1 MIFSFLLV
9 LAIFELR
16 PVLTTNNPATMISS
30 VIYKKVQVTE
40 DSFNKMT
47 INNFVDD
54 ALERR
59 RYGGFHL
66 CYYLSHEYLL
76 AQLYYIFR
84 LSNIVCASMCS
95 GKDGCGAYLFEPKN
109 CTLANATGLIGDSSH
124 DARTI
129 MMDIDLVPGV

>member
-9 LAIFELR
+9 LGIFELR
-16 PVLTTNNPATMISS
+16 PVLMTNTVTMISS

-59 RYGGFHL
+59 RYGGFYL
-66 CYYLSHEYLL
+66 CYYYLSH
-76 AQLYYIFR
+76 
-84 LSNIVCASMCS
+84 
-95 GKDGCGAYLFEPKN
+95 
-109 CTLANATGLIGDSSH
+109 DS
-124 DARTI
+124 
-129 MMDIDLVPGV
+129 